1 MGEKQVENR
10 YSQVTERRDILWK
23 LSITSMSVGA
33 TCWVWEAVGVC
44 WKETRLMDTYL
55 CVDFS
60 LIQRE
65 LYVRSPGSAFTMSL
79 GSPKGPPAARQ

>member
-10 YSQVTERRDILWK
+10 YSQVTECRDILWK
-23 LSITSMSVGA
+23 LSITSTSVGA

-55 CVDFS
+55 VC
-60 LIQRE
+60 
-65 LYVRSPGSAFTMSL
+65 
-79 GSPKGPPAARQ
+79 